1 METNKTP
8 GPPQAFSEVKHP
20 DDSSVRPVPPAA
32 TLPPHKD
39 LPFIVPSIN
48 YFISGASF
56 RTKIICYGEFSFP
69 QEKAQFIVV
78 GEGFLLLD
86 TKGTQPG
93 EPPNNKKRDAY

>member
-1 METNKTP
+1 MTQASGQFLLLPLFLPQGTFLLWY
-8 GPPQAFSEVKHP
+8 PPST
-20 DDSSVRPVPPAA
+20 
-32 TLPPHKD
+32 TL
-39 LPFIVPSIN
+39 S
-48 YFISGASF
+48 SGASF

-93 EPPNNKKRDAY
+93 EPPKPQEEGRLID